1 MHTLPYQRPPTLY
14 RYAEKQWLERALLLG
29 EFRLRPVASTGCLA
43 ISFSKNWNP
52 QLFTVFSGADS
63 CLVIHD
69 TEAFGERLHH
79 AVQKVLPSWMGID
92 GAVEYGT
99 RSPLGAAFS
108 KSEGDAIE
116 QEWQFAWRSTQAV
129 TRLHPITVQLG
140 NIENYAQLRDRDE
153 HCI

>member
-1 MHTLPYQRPPTLY
+1 MHIPPYQRPPTLY
-14 RYAEKQWLERALLLG
+14 RYAGRRCLERALLLG
-29 EFRLRPVASTGCLA
+29 EFRLRPVANAGCLVV
-43 ISFSKNWNP
+43 SFSKNWDP

-79 AVQKVLPSWMGID
+79 AVQKVLPSWVGID
-92 GAVEYGT
+92 GPIEYGA
-99 RSPLGAAFS
+99 RSRLGVAFS
-108 KSEGDAIE
+108 KSEGDSIE

-129 TRLHPITVQLG
+129 AHLHPITITLG
-140 NIENYAQLRDRDE
+140 NIENYAQLRDKDA